1 MKAEENLSKRIKDLE
16 EKIHAIEKD
25 RDLVKNEILN
35 LESNGRI
42 VYQSFS
48 YTSQQTSPT
57 LHVISI
63 SIRERKSRN

>member
-48 YTSQQTSPT
+48 YIPT
-57 LHVISI
+57 TATTKWWTLQLAFL
-63 SIRERKSRN
+63 